1 MIHDHQ
7 RLFAERN
14 ILAALNVLGQE
25 RRVSRASIA
34 RATGLTPATV
44 SRLISRL
51 EEAGIVRIGG
61 AGESTGGRK
70 PLLVEFLPD
79 AFYLA
84 GVDIGVTK
92 AIVLV
97 IDLHGRLVAREKI
110 ALDPEQGRETGL
122 AMILAAAHRAFDG
135 LKNKRSKISG
145 IGLSIPGMV
154 DTDRGIAIQA
164 PNLSGWGNTPLVDI
178 FRKEFGLYCCLE
190 NDAKA
195 MALGEA
201 RLGAGVGCKNMF
213 TICLGRGIGGGLI
226 LNGELYRGSSSTSG
240 EIGHITVNPSGPTC
254 SCGNRGCLEVMASGP
269 AIAAAAMR
277 ILASGGASTI
287 KQMVDGRLERI
298 TAKLVNLAALEGD
311 PLALRL
317 LTEAAEYIGIGL
329 ATVVNLFGPER
340 IIISGGVASAGDFF
354 LDTIRKT
361 VAERAYTYARVR
373 PDFVRSELGDESA
386 CIGAAALV
394 LENMLT
400 M

>member
-1 MIHDHQ
+1 M
-7 RLFAERN
+7 
-14 ILAALNVLGQE
+14 
-25 RRVSRASIA
+25 
-34 RATGLTPATV
+34 
-44 SRLISRL
+44 
-51 EEAGIVRIGG
+51 
-61 AGESTGGRK
+61 
-70 PLLVEFLPD
+70 
-79 AFYLA
+79 
-84 GVDIGVTK
+84 
-92 AIVLV
+92 
-97 IDLHGRLVAREKI
+97 
-110 ALDPEQGRETGL
+110 
-122 AMILAAAHRAFDG
+122 
-135 LKNKRSKISG
+135 
-145 IGLSIPGMV
+145 
-154 DTDRGIAIQA
+154 
-164 PNLSGWGNTPLVDI
+164 
-178 FRKEFGLYCCLE
+178 
-190 NDAKA
+190 
-195 MALGEA
+195 
-201 RLGAGVGCKNMF
+201 
-213 TICLGRGIGGGLI
+213 I

-373 PDFVRSELGDESA
+373 PDFLRSELGDESA